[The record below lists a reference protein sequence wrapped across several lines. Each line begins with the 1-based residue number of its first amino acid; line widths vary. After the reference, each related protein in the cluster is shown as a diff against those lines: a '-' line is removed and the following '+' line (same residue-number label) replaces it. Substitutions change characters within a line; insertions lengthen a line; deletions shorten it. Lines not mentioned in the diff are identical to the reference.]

1 MGGSAAKT
9 RSDGLFWIALVGILV
24 AFFTFQLNHIEQ
36 FSWNDDEGI
45 YMVEARLLGSGYRLY
60 SEIFSPSPPLFI
72 VSLRWAFAL
81 LGASAQAA
89 RTVIVVYSTIGL
101 LAVALIAR
109 EMKGW
114 LAGFSALV
122 LLAITPDFF
131 LLSRVCIGDI
141 PAISVATLAILMAL
155 RYYQSGHRT
164 WLALAGVIT
173 ALSLLLKLLSA
184 FAVPLL
190 ALMVVL
196 RYLDFSPLG
205 RRVLELKQWRA
216 MLTDLAWLGLTCLLP
231 ILGCMLVYEV
241 RPMYEDILLFHWQAR
256 DASQQAV
263 IDNLKAIGAYLLEN
277 KGLCTLGLYGI
288 AMLPV
293 KSFQQSVFLPMW
305 FLLAVLMLTNHTPLH
320 DHHLS
325 LLLFPLSVSGGVAIA
340 YIGQWFS
347 APVSRMLPKRRG
359 LIPLVAGVCSL
370 VIYFVDLP
378 AAIEV
383 NGASLN
389 PLGQERHSDAAHFL
403 GEITKPQDFV
413 VTDALMLAFVAD
425 RKVPPA
431 LADTSMTRIR
441 AGYLT
446 LDQLMTATREYDVQ
460 AIAIWGERFPDL
472 MPEYVEWVKEHY
484 QLAKF
489 LNQEHQVYL
498 ARGVPP
504 PPELTLGGKV
514 ILAGVT
520 PNNLQMGSDNRVHLT
535 LHWSALQKMAEDY
548 AVYLKLVN
556 SVYHVWGEQDSR
568 PCWDGCP
575 TNAWHQ
581 GQVIHDQRE
590 IEVLPGTPP
599 GTYWIEVLLHDLHSG
614 QWTGPED
621 GSSLRLG
628 PVEIPRR
635 EPPPIS
641 SLDIAHPLEI
651 GLGGKIRLLGYN
663 IESGFRP
670 GDNVHLTLFWQC
682 LEPVG
687 ENYTVFTHLV
697 DEESHILAQKD
708 NPPADGFYP
717 TTKWEPGEV
726 MRDQYDLII
735 PQDVS
740 GDWELKIGMYNA
752 ETGQRLSAVAGE
764 EPLPDNAVVVWP

>member
-1 MGGSAAKT
+1 VGGFAAKT
-9 RSDGLFWIALVGILV
+9 RSDGLFWIALVSILV

-45 YMVEARLLGSGYRLY
+45 YMAEARLLDFGYRLY

-72 VSLRWAFAL
+72 VSLRLAFAL
-81 LGASAQAA
+81 LGVSAQAA
-89 RTVIVVYSTIGL
+89 RAVIIAYSTIGL

-109 EMKGW
+109 EMGGW

-141 PAISVATLAILMAL
+141 PAISVVTLAIFMAL
-155 RYYQSGHRT
+155 RYYQSGRRI
-164 WLALAGVIT
+164 WLVLAGVIT

-184 FAVPLL
+184 FVVPLL

-196 RYLDFSPLG
+196 RYLDFSSLG
-205 RRVLELKQWRA
+205 RKVLEFKQWQA

-231 ILGCMLVYEV
+231 ILGCLLFYEV
-241 RPMYEDILLFHWQAR
+241 RPVYEDVLLFHWQAR

-277 KGLCTLGLYGI
+277 KGLCALGLYGI

-305 FLLAVLMLTNHTPLH
+305 FLLAVLMLTNHIPLH

-340 YIGQWFS
+340 HVGQRLN
-347 APVSRMLPKRRG
+347 ALVNGIIPKTKG
-359 LIPLVAGVCSL
+359 LIALMVGFFSFA
-370 VIYFVDLP
+370 IYFVDLP

-389 PLGQERHSDAAHFL
+389 PLGQERHSDAARFL
-403 GEITKPQDFV
+403 GEITKPEDFV

-425 RKVPPA
+425 RKVPPV
-431 LADTSMTRIR
+431 LADTSMTRIQ

-446 LDQLMTATREYDVQ
+446 LDQLMTATREYNVQ

-472 MPEYVEWVKEHY
+472 LPEYVEWVKDHY
-484 QLAKF
+484 QLVKF
-489 LNQEHQVYL
+489 LNEEHQIYL
-498 ARGVPP
+498 ARGVSPL
-504 PPELTLGGKV
+504 PEHTFGGKV
-514 ILAGVT
+514 IFAGAS
-520 PNNLQMGSDNRVHLT
+520 PSNLQVGSDNKVCLT
-535 LHWSALQKMAEDY
+535 LHWSALQEMAEDY
-548 AVYLKLVN
+548 VVYLKLVN

-575 TNAWHQ
+575 THTWHQ
-581 GQVIHDQRE
+581 GQVVHDQRE
-590 IEVLPGTPP
+590 IGVLPGTPP
-599 GTYWIEVLLHDLHSG
+599 GTYCIEVSLYDLHSG
-614 QWTGPED
+614 QWIGPDD
-621 GSSLRLG
+621 GSNLRLG
-628 PVEIPRR
+628 PVEVPRR

-641 SLDIAHPLEI
+641 SLNITYPLEVD
-651 GLGGKIRLLGYN
+651 LGGKIRLLGYN

-670 GDNVHLTLFWQC
+670 GDNIHLTLFWQC
-682 LEPVG
+682 LEAMD
-687 ENYTVFTHLV
+687 EEYTVFTHLV
-697 DEESHILAQKD
+697 NGENRIVAQKD
-708 NPPADGFYP
+708 NQPVDGSYPATG
-717 TTKWEPGEV
+717 WEPEEIV
-726 MRDQYDLII
+726 RDQYDLII
-735 PQDVS
+735 PHDVQ
-740 GDWELKIGMYNA
+740 GDWELQVGMYNA
-752 ETGQRLSAVAGE
+752 ETGQRPGAVAGE